1 MQLLHHA
8 PLVLTPPPPNLLS
21 NREKVSIIK
30 ICSIHF
36 LQNVCFLLLQVST
49 AGDER
54 SDMHKQHSDN
64 AGGGHGCEPALTLFL
79 DMPDWVTSHSPLIR
93 WSITLELHLNIQKVS
108 DTGEE
113 SGD

>member
-8 PLVLTPPPPNLLS
+8 PLVLTPPPPNLWS
-21 NREKVSIIK
+21 NSEKVSITK

-54 SDMHKQHSDN
+54 SDMHTQHSDN
-64 AGGGHGCEPALTLFL
+64 AGGGIDCEPVLTLFL
-79 DMPDWVTSHSPLIR
+79 DMPDWVTSHSPLIK
-93 WSITLELHLNIQKVS
+93 WSMTRELHLSIQKVS
-108 DTGEE
+108 DTKKETGN
-113 SGD
+113 